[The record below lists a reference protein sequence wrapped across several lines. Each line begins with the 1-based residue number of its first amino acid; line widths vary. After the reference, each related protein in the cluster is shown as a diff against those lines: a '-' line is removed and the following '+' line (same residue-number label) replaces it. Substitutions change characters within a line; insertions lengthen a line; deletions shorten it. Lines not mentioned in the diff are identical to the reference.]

1 MYSDSI
7 TSFNIVYTAYYRK
20 SFLFIKSYVHD
31 DMAAEDLA
39 SDALIK
45 LWERMGKEIVNPVAP
60 YLFTICKN
68 SALDYLKHQA
78 IRRGVLDTINQRLS
92 RELEIRTHALEE
104 SDPKDVFSVEVQ
116 QIFQSTLESLPDKTK
131 EIYMLSRFGNKPH
144 KEIAEM
150 FGVSVKGV
158 DYHIFQAVKEL
169 RIALND
175 YLPILGFC
183 IYFS

>member
-1 MYSDSI
+1 MYPESTI
-7 TSFNIVYTAYYRK
+7 SFNKVYAAYYRK
-20 SFLFIKSYVHD
+20 SYLFIKSYVHD

-45 LWERMGKEIVNPVAP
+45 LWERMVKETVNPVAP

-78 IRRGVLDTINQRLS
+78 IKRGVLDSINQRLC
-92 RELEIRTHALEE
+92 RELEIRTSALEE

-131 EIYMLSRFGNKPH
+131 DIYMLSRFGNKPH
-144 KEIAEM
+144 KEIAEI
-150 FGVSVKGV
+150 FGVTVKGV

-175 YLPILGFC
+175 YLPILGFVV
-183 IYFS
+183 FFR